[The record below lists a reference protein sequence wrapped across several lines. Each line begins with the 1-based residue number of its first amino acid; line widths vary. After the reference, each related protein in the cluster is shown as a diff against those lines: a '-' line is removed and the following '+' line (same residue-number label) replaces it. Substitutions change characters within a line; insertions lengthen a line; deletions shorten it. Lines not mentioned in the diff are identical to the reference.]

1 MFIPLHGEDDC
12 RSLENTRLEEE
23 LGQRFVGR
31 DAAGQAKYIGSL
43 FGVDE

>member
-1 MFIPLHGEDDC
+1 MLIPLHGEDDC
-12 RSLENTRLEEE
+12 RSFEDTHPEEE